1 VAENPNNQQPNNAES
16 EKFVIQNVYIKDV
29 SFETPNSPQIFMEK
43 WKPKL
48 ELEISNDIKQLN
60 DELFEIVL
68 NITSTVKIE
77 EKTAFLVEIHQA
89 GLFAIKGFPNDRMS
103 YMLNAYCPNVLFP
116 FARENV
122 ANLVIKG
129 GFQPLWLSPINFD
142 ALYAQQ
148 LEKQKN
154 QPTTTDTVN

>member
-1 VAENPNNQQPNNAES
+1 MAEKPDTQQNAEQ
-16 EKFVIQNVYIKDV
+16 FVIQNIYVKDV
-29 SFETPNSPQIFMEK
+29 SFETPNSPQIFMEQ

-60 DELFEIVL
+60 DELFEVVL
-68 NITSTVKIE
+68 NLTSTVKVE

-89 GLFAIKGFPNDRMS
+89 GLFIIKGFPNDRMS
-103 YMLNAYCPNVLFP
+103 HMLNAYCPNVLFP

-148 LEKQKN
+148 LQKQN
-154 QPTTTDTVN
+154 QQPSTDTIN

>member
-1 VAENPNNQQPNNAES
+1 MAEEPNNKQNTEQ
-16 EKFVIQNVYIKDV
+16 FVIQNVYIKDV

-68 NITSTVKIE
+68 NITATVKIE
-77 EKTAFLVEIHQA
+77 EKTAFLVEVHQA
-89 GLFAIKGFPNDRMS
+89 GLFAIKGFPNDKMS

-116 FARENV
+116 FARETV

-142 ALYAQQ
+142 ALYTQQ
-148 LEKQKN
+148 LQKQQDQKTQ
-154 QPTTTDTVN
+154 QPSTDTIN

>member
-1 VAENPNNQQPNNAES
+1 VEENPNNQQPNTAEP

-29 SFETPNSPQIFMEK
+29 SFETPNSPQIFMEQ

-60 DELFEIVL
+60 DEMFEIVL
-68 NITSTVKIE
+68 NLTSTVKVE

-103 YMLNAYCPNVLFP
+103 YMLNAYCPTILFP
-116 FARENV
+116 FAREAV

-148 LEKQKN
+148 KQKQ
-154 QPTTTDTVN
+154 QPSTDTIN

>member
-1 VAENPNNQQPNNAES
+1 MEENPNNQQPNIAEP
-16 EKFVIQNVYIKDV
+16 ETFVIQNVYIKDV
-29 SFETPNSPQIFMEK
+29 SFETPNSPQIFMEQ

-60 DELFEIVL
+60 DETFEIVL
-68 NITSTVKIE
+68 NLTSTVKVE
-77 EKTAFLVEIHQA
+77 EKTAFLVEVHQA

-103 YMLNAYCPNVLFP
+103 YMLNAYCPNILFP
-116 FARENV
+116 FAREAV

-148 LEKQKN
+148 LQKQKPQ
-154 QPTTTDTVN
+154 QPSTDTIN